1 MQRPIVT
8 LPAAFLKF
16 LQVDWDIDWRGQGL
30 GETTGGGS
38 ATVFN
43 RFPRWV
49 GSPSVFLAGEALAQW
64 RAIRAT
70 AQGRLGIY
78 RVPMVDPV
86 GFDAPLKSQQSF
98 ADGASFA
105 SGGGFVAEPLCFAEQ
120 AAAIG
125 AEQIRIRGVEA
136 APRPG
141 QIMSHGLW
149 PFVVTWAQQVSDG
162 VFDLGVQMPL
172 RAAIAAGD
180 PVRLEAMGLFEAVE
194 GSMGRVSY
202 DASRAAQ
209 VKLNFRE
216 VLNR

>member
-8 LPAAFLKF
+8 LPAAFLEF

-70 AQGRLGIY
+70 AQGRVGIY
-78 RVPMVDPV
+78 RVPMVDTI
-86 GFDAPLKSQQSF
+86 GFDAPPDMDLSF
-98 ADGASFA
+98 ADGSSFA
-105 SGGGFVAEPLCFAEQ
+105 TGAGFAAEPLGFAAL
-120 AAAIG
+120 AAKAG
-125 AEQIRIRGVEA
+125 AEQIRIETED
-136 APRPG
+136 APRIG
-141 QIMSHGLW
+141 QIMSQGLW
-149 PFVVTWAQQVSDG
+149 PFTVTWVLEVSAG
-162 VFDLGVQMPL
+162 VYDLGVQMPL
-172 RAAIAAGD
+172 REALAVGD
-180 PVRLEAMGLFEAVE
+180 PIRMEAMGLFEAVE
-194 GSMGRVSY
+194 GGMGRVTY